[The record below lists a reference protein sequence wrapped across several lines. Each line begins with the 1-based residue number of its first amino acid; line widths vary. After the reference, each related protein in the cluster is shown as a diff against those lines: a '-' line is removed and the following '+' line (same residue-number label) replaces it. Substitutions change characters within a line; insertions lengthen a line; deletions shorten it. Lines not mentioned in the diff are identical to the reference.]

1 MNHSTR
7 VGENS
12 TQTLFTS
19 DNLNGGMAVSGR
31 NHFGDDLDVRKT
43 RSTNRRQLIGL
54 EQCLVSM
61 VVLSQRRRLSC
72 LLQRTTKI
80 STGKIKSVRD
90 VEGLC
95 GSAL

>member
-43 RSTNRRQLIGL
+43 RSTN
-54 EQCLVSM
+54 
-61 VVLSQRRRLSC
+61 
-72 LLQRTTKI
+72 
-80 STGKIKSVRD
+80 KSAA
-90 VEGLC
+90 
-95 GSAL
+95 SSWA